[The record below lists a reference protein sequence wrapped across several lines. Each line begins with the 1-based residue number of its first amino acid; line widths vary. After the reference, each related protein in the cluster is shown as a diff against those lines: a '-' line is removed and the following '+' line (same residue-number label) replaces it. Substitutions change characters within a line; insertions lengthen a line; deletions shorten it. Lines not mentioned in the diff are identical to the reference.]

1 MKKAVQIISI
11 IAILTV
17 TLITLTGCMNINYEV
32 KLNNDGSA
40 EISYLMGYDKKFLGN
55 MGISTDTLKNDETM
69 GEAKES
75 VESEGYTTEAYE
87 DDNTYGFRATK
98 SVENIEN
105 FNIELGLLT
114 EGEQAD
120 ENNKIKYEKNLLN
133 TKFAQDAKLDLTNML
148 EDSSEETSS
157 MLNTMIKQM
166 KMVYKIT
173 LPFKVGNNNATTV
186 SEDGKTLE
194 WVLIPG
200 EINEVKFEA
209 TKSTVVIYAI
219 MIIVIAGF
227 AVAITLIINK
237 NKNKSVEADTE
248 NKEMKQEETSNTS
261 EVKNDMPQTTEEQNN
276 DNL

>member
-11 IAILTV
+11 IAILAV

-40 EISYLMGYDKKFLGN
+40 EISYLMGYDKQFLKD
-55 MGISTDTLKNDETM
+55 MGISTDTLKNDETI
-69 GEAKES
+69 GEAKAS
-75 VESEGYTTEAYE
+75 IESEGYTTEAYE

-98 SVENIEN
+98 SVENIED
-105 FNIELGLLT
+105 FDIELGLLT

-148 EDSSEETSS
+148 EESTEETSA
-157 MLNTMIKQM
+157 MLNTMIKKM

-173 LPFKVGNNNATTV
+173 LPFKAGNNNATTV
-186 SEDGKTLE
+186 SKDGKTLE
-194 WVLIPG
+194 WVLMPG

-209 TKSTVVIYAI
+209 AKSPVIIYAI
-219 MIIVIAGF
+219 MVIVIAGI
-227 AVAITLIINK
+227 AVAIVLIINK
-237 NKNKSVEADTE
+237 NKNKSVVAETE
-248 NKEMKQEETSNTS
+248 NKEEIKQDETNH
-261 EVKNDMPQTTEEQNN
+261 M
-276 DNL
+276 

>member
-1 MKKAVQIISI
+1 MKKAIQIISI
-11 IAILTV
+11 IAILAV

-40 EISYLMGYDKKFLGN
+40 EISYLMGYDKKFLEN

-148 EDSSEETSS
+148 EDSSEETSA